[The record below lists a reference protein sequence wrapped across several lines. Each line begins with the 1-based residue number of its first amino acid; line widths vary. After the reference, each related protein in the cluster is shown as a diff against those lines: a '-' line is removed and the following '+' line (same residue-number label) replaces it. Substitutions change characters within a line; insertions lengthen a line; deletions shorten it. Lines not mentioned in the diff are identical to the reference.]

1 MQRVSSMQA
10 VHNSI
15 TCRNSS
21 ASDGEPGFAADQSMP
36 SLRKLA
42 RTDNWWD
49 SKIPPVLAFCY
60 ASVLL
65 YDVPPAAAARC
76 IGLILFVGLCA
87 GSYGHL
93 INDLFDIDADR
104 QTGQENSLSRLPSWQ
119 KYAACTVTLV
129 LGFVPAALYR
139 YSGLSLGLLAVEYA
153 LPTMYSAPP
162 FRLKERG
169 IAGVLCDTMGA
180 HVVPCLYTISVLASA
195 GTAHSSAGPWW
206 WLLPACGATWSLCL
220 GIKGIIIHEFQDRA
234 GDMQAGVSTLATGL
248 DRSRARVLVNR
259 IYAGELLAFL
269 ALLVSLIR
277 LSPLLA
283 AGAALYVAMIRTKV
297 THDWNYYIHERGE
310 DAAIE
315 WWRFSHPFYECYLP
329 LILALQCAWR
339 SPSLAPLPVVQVLLF
354 QGNFRRRVRELRRFA
369 GQLRIW
375 LICRGQL
382 HLDDGAEVAVDRVNS
397 GVVRLT
403 IPRPGSQPW
412 HARLTR
418 PCGSVSAGRRC
429 RLELEIRAERLRRV
443 TVGLW
448 QDHAPW
454 NSLGLR
460 EELVLTDQW
469 TVLDLGFA
477 AAEDANRASLGIWLG
492 AEDAPVEIRRFSLK
506 PERAP
511 RAAKRGNAS
520 PTRR

>member
-1 MQRVSSMQA
+1 M
-10 VHNSI
+10 
-15 TCRNSS
+15 
-21 ASDGEPGFAADQSMP
+21 
-36 SLRKLA
+36 
-42 RTDNWWD
+42 
-49 SKIPPVLAFCY
+49 
-60 ASVLL
+60 
-65 YDVPPAAAARC
+65 
-76 IGLILFVGLCA
+76 
-87 GSYGHL
+87 
-93 INDLFDIDADR
+93 
-104 QTGQENSLSRLPSWQ
+104 
-119 KYAACTVTLV
+119 
-129 LGFVPAALYR
+129 
-139 YSGLSLGLLAVEYA
+139 
-153 LPTMYSAPP
+153 
-162 FRLKERG
+162 
-169 IAGVLCDTMGA
+169 
-180 HVVPCLYTISVLASA
+180 PCLYTISVLASA

-220 GIKGIIIHEFQDRA
+220 GLKGIIIHEFQDRV

-248 DRSRARVLVNR
+248 DRSRIRILVNR
-259 IYAGELLAFL
+259 VYAAELVAFL

-283 AGAALYVAMIRTKV
+283 AGAALYVALIRTKV
-297 THDWNYYIHERGE
+297 AHHWNYYIHERGE

-329 LILALQCAWR
+329 LILALQCSWR

-354 QGNFRRRVRELRRFA
+354 QGTLRRRGRELSRFA
-369 GQLRIW
+369 GQLRNW

-382 HLDDGAEVAVDRVNS
+382 HLDGGAEVTVGRVSS

-403 IPRPGSQPW
+403 IPRPGSRPW

-418 PCGSVSAGRRC
+418 PCGSVSACRRYH
-429 RLELEIRAERLRRV
+429 LETEIRAERPRRV

-469 TVLDLGFA
+469 TVIDLHFA
-477 AAEDANRASLGIWLG
+477 VAEDDDRASLGIWLG
-492 AEDAPVEIRRFSLK
+492 AEDAPVEIRRFSMK

-511 RAAKRGNAS
+511 SAANRAGGSPSPAPTSVGAASAKPNPPG
-520 PTRR
+520 